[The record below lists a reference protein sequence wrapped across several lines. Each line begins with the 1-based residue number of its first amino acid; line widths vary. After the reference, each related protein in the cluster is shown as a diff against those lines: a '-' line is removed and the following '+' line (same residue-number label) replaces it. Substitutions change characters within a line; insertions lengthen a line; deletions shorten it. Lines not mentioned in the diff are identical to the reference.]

1 MALDAIAL
9 PAPRMKGGKDVL
21 WIATPFNMRRS
32 RRGTK
37 DRAGASWAPL
47 RYTVDGSG
55 FALEVFRMGD
65 DKSMR
70 RRLNALARVALL
82 SLMASPASVIAQG
95 TAEERR
101 ACTPDALRLCSA
113 FIPDADQITACL
125 RQKNAELSDVCR
137 QVIFAGMNPSDSS
150 GSVGARGRIA
160 R

>member
-1 MALDAIAL
+1 MDRNAVQYASV
-9 PAPRMKGGKDVL
+9 APR
-21 WIATPFNMRRS
+21 
-32 RRGTK
+32 
-37 DRAGASWAPL
+37 
-47 RYTVDGSG
+47 YQGSG
-55 FALEVFRMGD
+55 RGFVGTSSGTPLMGPVSLWRFFRMGD

-82 SLMASPASVIAQG
+82 SLMSSPASVIAQG

>member
-1 MALDAIAL
+1 
-9 PAPRMKGGKDVL
+9 
-21 WIATPFNMRRS
+21 
-32 RRGTK
+32 
-37 DRAGASWAPL
+37 
-47 RYTVDGSG
+47 
-55 FALEVFRMGD
+55 MGE

-70 RRLNALARVALL
+70 RRRLKALARVALL
-82 SLMASPASVIAQG
+82 SLMASPASAIAQG
-95 TAEERR
+95 TPEERR

-137 QVIFAGMNPSDSS
+137 QVILAGMNTSDSS